1 MEVRAMEKTFLMI
14 KPDGVQRGLVGEVIR
29 RLERKGIKLIGLR
42 MLQMDRET
50 ATRLYKV
57 HEGKGFFEDLINYVT
72 SGPVVVMAL
81 EGERVVEIV
90 RTLIGNTKSY
100 EALPGTIRGDFGMTI
115 GRNVVHASDSVENA
129 AKELAIFFDEKDFLS
144 YTRIDETWLYE

>member
-1 MEVRAMEKTFLMI
+1 MEKTFLMI